1 MMIVIAHGCGCD
13 SEREHARARTIE
25 AEQRLYSTLEI
36 FVRGIRCFLCSKCI
50 PTMLARGCGGNR
62 EGKTGVSVSVFLC
75 VYSVVGQS
83 IVLGGGAT
91 RQIPASVLA
100 ADSKESRSTVSVL
113 VIVWRFGGEGL
124 HTKKQIK
131 KTKRTTQCSSLCG
144 DPVVRVSLSTSRVG
158 LRRRHAQRVVL
169 ASPSDCW

>member
-1 MMIVIAHGCGCD
+1 MCARERKVRTPQMMIVIAHGCGCD

-83 IVLGGGAT
+83 IVLGGG
-91 RQIPASVLA
+91 RRDKSQPRYWQQILRRAGA
-100 ADSKESRSTVSVL
+100 
-113 VIVWRFGGEGL
+113 
-124 HTKKQIK
+124 QC
-131 KTKRTTQCSSLCG
+131 QCSSLCG
-144 DPVVRVSLSTSRVG
+144 DSVVRVSTQKNKSKKQKEPHNA
-158 LRRRHAQRVVL
+158 RHCVAIR
-169 ASPSDCW
+169 W